1 VIPNPHEAQ
10 AHRIISKNI
19 SNQGKNNVPEF
30 NGVQA
35 IKKYTAELNE
45 SVHMNPSGL
54 GVAPS
59 HSYLES
65 GLHQTSKQD

>member
-1 VIPNPHEAQ
+1 MNF
-10 AHRIISKNI
+10 SKNI

-30 NGVQA
+30 NGEQA
-35 IKKYTAELNE
+35 IKKHTAELNE

-59 HSYLES
+59 HSHLESDVVHSSKKDSNYES
-65 GLHQTSKQD
+65 GLH